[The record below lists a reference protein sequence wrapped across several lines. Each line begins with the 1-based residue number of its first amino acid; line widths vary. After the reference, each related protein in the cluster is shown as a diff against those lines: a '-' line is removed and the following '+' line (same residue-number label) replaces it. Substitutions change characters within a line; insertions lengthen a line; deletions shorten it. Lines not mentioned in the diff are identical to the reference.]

1 MKEALEFL
9 NKIVSF
15 KTVSADSKKEKE
27 FFGLVKFLKN
37 FLEKEKFK
45 VKIIGKK
52 LPLFIAEKFISS
64 KAKTIGIY
72 SHYDVQPAEP
82 LNLWHSDPFKITIKN
97 GKIFARGVADDK
109 GPLVQNIFAV
119 LSLIKENKLKN
130 NIIFIFE
137 GEEEIGSENFS
148 SYINQAT
155 NILKNVDLFFL
166 TDVGMVK
173 KNVPTIYYALRGIVY
188 FEIEL
193 WTGKKDLHSGVYG
206 NLVYNPSQ
214 ILFELFTKMR
224 NLKGEIKIPNFYR
237 KVRKISE
244 KEKKILIKNVK
255 NLNEIKKVSEVY
267 ALNPLDKNYPSISAE
282 IHPSLEINGFYSGY
296 IEEGL
301 KTIIPNYAKAK
312 FSIRLV
318 EHQEPKEIINL
329 VKKFVKNNMPKG
341 IKYSLKVLASAK
353 PFFSDYNHP
362 YIMKTVRIL
371 EEEFKNKCVF
381 MRSGG
386 STPAA
391 EILMNK
397 FKKPIVL
404 TGFTLEG
411 ANIHAPN
418 ENMDLN
424 LFERGIKVSSRIYN
438 LDF

>member
-1 MKEALEFL
+1 
-9 NKIVSF
+9 
-15 KTVSADSKKEKE
+15 
-27 FFGLVKFLKN
+27 
-37 FLEKEKFK
+37 
-45 VKIIGKK
+45 
-52 LPLFIAEKFISS
+52 
-64 KAKTIGIY
+64 
-72 SHYDVQPAEP
+72 
-82 LNLWHSDPFKITIKN
+82 
-97 GKIFARGVADDK
+97 
-109 GPLVQNIFAV
+109 
-119 LSLIKENKLKN
+119 
-130 NIIFIFE
+130 
-137 GEEEIGSENFS
+137 
-148 SYINQAT
+148 
-155 NILKNVDLFFL
+155 
-166 TDVGMVK
+166 
-173 KNVPTIYYALRGIVY
+173 
-188 FEIEL
+188 
-193 WTGKKDLHSGVYG
+193 
-206 NLVYNPSQ
+206 
-214 ILFELFTKMR
+214 MR

>member
-1 MKEALEFL
+1 MKETIEFL
-9 NKIVSF
+9 SKIISFQSVS
-15 KTVSADSKKEKE
+15 TDSRKEKE
-27 FFGLVKFLKN
+27 IFALVKFLKN

-45 VKIIGKK
+45 VKIVGKK
-52 LPLFIAEKFISS
+52 CPLFIAEKFVSS

-82 LNLWHSDPFKITIKN
+82 LNLWQSDPFKLTIKN

-109 GPLVQNIFAV
+109 GHLTQNIFAV

-137 GEEEIGSENFS
+137 GEEEIGSKNFS
-148 SYINQAT
+148 SYINQVS
-155 NILKNVDLFFL
+155 NILKNVDLFFV

-188 FEIEL
+188 FEIEV

-224 NLKGEIKIPNFYR
+224 NLKGEIKIPNFYKR
-237 KVRKISE
+237 VRKISE
-244 KEKKILIKNVK
+244 EEKKNLIRNVK
-255 NLNEIKKVSEVY
+255 NLNEIKKVTEVY
-267 ALNPLDKNYPSISAE
+267 VLNPLDKKYPSISAK

-296 IEEGL
+296 IGEGS

-318 EHQEPKEIINL
+318 EHQEPKEIIDL
-329 VKKFVKNNMPKG
+329 VKEFVKDNMPKG
-341 IKYSLKVLASAK
+341 IKYSLKVLASAR
-353 PFFSDYNHP
+353 PFFSDYRHP
-362 YIMKTVRIL
+362 YIIKTAKVL

-381 MRSGG
+381 MREGG
-386 STPAA
+386 SIPAA

-404 TGFTLEG
+404 IGFTLEG

-418 ENMDLN
+418 ENMDLE
-424 LFERGIKVSSRIYN
+424 LFEKGIKVLSTIYN
-438 LDF
+438 LEF

>member
-1 MKEALEFL
+1 MKETIEFL
-9 NKIVSF
+9 SKIISF
-15 KTVSADSKKEKE
+15 QSISTDSRKEKE
-27 FFGLVKFLKN
+27 IFALVKFLRN

-45 VKIIGKK
+45 VKIVGKK
-52 LPLFIAEKFISS
+52 CPLFIAEKFVSS

-82 LNLWHSDPFKITIKN
+82 LDLWQSDPFKLTIKN

-109 GPLVQNIFAV
+109 GHLTQNIFAV
-119 LSLIKENKLKN
+119 LSLIRENKLKN

-137 GEEEIGSENFS
+137 GEEEIGPKNFS
-148 SYINQAT
+148 SYISQVS
-155 NILKNVDLFFL
+155 NILKNVDLFFI

-188 FEIEL
+188 FEIEV

-224 NLKGEIKIPNFYR
+224 NLKGEIKIPNFYKR
-237 KVRKISE
+237 VRKISE
-244 KEKKILIKNVK
+244 EEKKMLARNVENMDK
-255 NLNEIKKVSEVY
+255 IKKVAEVY
-267 ALNPLDKNYPSISAE
+267 ALNPLDKKYPSISAK
-282 IHPSLEINGFYSGY
+282 IHSSLEINGFYSGY
-296 IEEGL
+296 ISEGS

-318 EHQEPKEIINL
+318 EYQEPKEIIDL
-329 VKKFVKNNMPKG
+329 VKKFVKDNMPKG
-341 IKYSLKVLASAK
+341 VKYSLKVLASAR
-353 PFFSDYNHP
+353 PFFSDYRHP
-362 YIMKTVRIL
+362 YIIKTAKVL
-371 EEEFKNKCVF
+371 EEEFENKCVF
-381 MRSGG
+381 MREGG
-386 STPAA
+386 SIPAA

-424 LFERGIKVSSRIYN
+424 LFEKGIRVLSKIYN

>member
-9 NKIVSF
+9 NKIISF
-15 KTVSADSKKEKE
+15 QTVSSDSRKEKE
-27 FFGLVKFLKN
+27 FFALIKFLKN

-45 VKIIGKK
+45 IKIVGKK
-52 LPLFIAEKFISS
+52 CPLFIAEKFISS

-82 LNLWHSDPFKITIKN
+82 LNLWHSDPFKLTIKD

-109 GPLVQNIFAV
+109 GHLVQNIFAV

-137 GEEEIGSENFS
+137 GEEEIGSRNFA
-148 SYINQAT
+148 SYINQVS
-155 NILKNVDLFFL
+155 NILRNVDLFFI

-173 KNVPTIYYALRGIVY
+173 KNIPTIYYALRGIVY
-188 FEIEL
+188 FEIEV

-224 NLKGEIKIPNFYR
+224 NLKGKVRIPNFYR
-237 KVRKISE
+237 RVRKIDE
-244 KEKKILIKNVK
+244 KEKKMLVRNVK
-255 NLNEIKKVSEVY
+255 NLNEIKKIAEIY
-267 ALNPLDKNYPSISAE
+267 ALNPLDKKYPSISAK

-296 IEEGL
+296 IGEGS

-312 FSIRLV
+312 FSVRLV
-318 EHQEPKEIINL
+318 EYQEPKEIIDL
-329 VKKFVKNNMPKG
+329 VKKFVKNNMPKDV
-341 IKYSLKVLASAK
+341 KYSLKVLGSSK
-353 PFFSDYNHP
+353 PFFSDYHHS
-362 YIMKTVRIL
+362 YIIKTAKVL

-381 MRSGG
+381 MREGG
-386 STPAA
+386 SIPAA

-418 ENMDLN
+418 ENMDLE
-424 LFERGIKVSSRIYN
+424 LFEKGIRVLSKIYN
-438 LDF
+438 LEF

>member
-1 MKEALEFL
+1 MQEALDFL
-9 NKIVSF
+9 NKIISFESVS
-15 KTVSADSKKEKE
+15 TDSRKEKE
-27 FFGLVKFLKN
+27 IFTLVKFLKN

-45 VKIIGKK
+45 IKIVGKK
-52 LPLFIAEKFISS
+52 CPLFIAEKFVSA

-82 LNLWHSDPFKITIKN
+82 LNLWHSDPFKLTIRN
-97 GKIFARGVADDK
+97 EKIFARGVADDK
-109 GPLVQNIFAV
+109 GHLVQNIFAV

-130 NIIFIFE
+130 NIIFVFE
-137 GEEEIGSENFS
+137 GEEEIGSVNFS
-148 SYINQAT
+148 FYLNQALS
-155 NILKNVDLFFL
+155 ILKNVDLFFI

-188 FEIEL
+188 FEIEV

-214 ILFELFTKMR
+214 ILFELFMKMR
-224 NLKGEIKIPNFYR
+224 NLKGEIRIPNFYKR
-237 KVRKISE
+237 VSRISE
-244 KEKKILIKNVK
+244 EEKKNLIKNVK
-255 NLNEIKKVSEVY
+255 NLSEIKKVTEVY
-267 ALNPLDKNYPSISAE
+267 ALNPLDKKYPSISAK

-296 IEEGL
+296 IEEGS

-312 FSIRLV
+312 FSVRLV
-318 EHQEPKEIINL
+318 EYQRPKEIIDL

-341 IKYSLKVLASAK
+341 VKYSLKILASAR
-353 PFFSDYNHP
+353 PFFSDYRHP
-362 YIMKTVRIL
+362 YIIKTAKVL

-381 MRSGG
+381 MREGG
-386 STPAA
+386 SIPAA

-418 ENMDLN
+418 ENMDLE
-424 LFERGIKVSSRIYN
+424 LFEKGIKVLSKIYN
-438 LDF
+438 LEF

>member
-1 MKEALEFL
+1 MKKALDFL
-9 NKIVSF
+9 SEIISF
-15 KTVSADSKKEKE
+15 QSISTDSRKEKE
-27 FFGLVKFLKN
+27 IFALVNFLKN

-45 VKIIGKK
+45 IKIIGEKC
-52 LPLFIAEKFISS
+52 PLFIAEKFVSS
-64 KAKTIGIY
+64 RAKTMGIY

-82 LNLWHSDPFKITIKN
+82 LNLWRSDPFKIKIKN

-109 GPLVQNIFAV
+109 GHLTQNIFAV
-119 LSLIKENKLKN
+119 LSLLKKNKLKN

-137 GEEEIGSENFS
+137 GEEEIGSKNFS
-148 SYINQAT
+148 SYINQVL
-155 NILKNVDLFFL
+155 NILKNVDLFFI

-188 FEIEL
+188 FEIEV

-224 NLKGEIKIPNFYR
+224 DLKGEIKIPNFYKR
-237 KVRKISE
+237 VRKINE
-244 KEKKILIKNVK
+244 EEKKIIASNVK
-255 NLNEIKKVSEVY
+255 NLNEIKKVAEVHV
-267 ALNPLDKNYPSISAE
+267 LNPLDKKYPSISAK

-296 IEEGL
+296 IGEGS

-318 EHQEPKEIINL
+318 EYQEPKEIINL

-341 IKYSLKVLASAK
+341 IKYSLKILASAK
-353 PFFSDYNHP
+353 PFFSDYHHP
-362 YIMKTVRIL
+362 YIIKIAKVL

-381 MRSGG
+381 MREGG
-386 STPAA
+386 SIPVA

-397 FKKPIVL
+397 FKKPVVL

-418 ENMDLN
+418 ENMDLK
-424 LFERGIKVSSRIYN
+424 LFEKGIKVLSKIYN
-438 LDF
+438 LEF